1 MRTFIVLF
9 LVAVAAI
16 RLSIIG
22 FLELMPDEAYYHMW
36 SERLDWSYYSKGPG
50 VAALMHLSTA
60 LFGNTE
66 FGLRF
71 FSPVLGLGAALLLT
85 SLARRMYGNAAAF
98 WTAVL
103 ISVIPIFNV
112 GGILMTID
120 PPSIFFWVATM
131 LCVWLALEESPR
143 GRAYWVLAGF
153 CVALGFLCKYT
164 NALQLLSVAIVL
176 LWVPRWRG
184 ELRRGGFWTMCA
196 LACLGAIPPIIWN
209 ANHAW
214 ITASH
219 LLERGGFD
227 SDGFKW
233 TSFLEY
239 LVSQAGVY
247 SPLIFIGLLIALI
260 RGWRDAYG
268 HKPGR
273 AERARFL
280 LAFTLP
286 ILVFYSVLAL
296 RRPGEPNWTALAY
309 PSLCV
314 LAAMLWHER
323 AGVSRGAAAFAILA
337 LLLGLVGSVVIID
350 TDIARRF
357 GVTWNYKHDP
367 GGRLRGWMATADAV
381 TAVRK
386 QVEKDLGGKVFLI
399 ADSYQL
405 AAEMNFYLPERRI
418 EQPGHPPVYLPESQ
432 EILNQFSFW
441 GRYDEFTEPVAP
453 AAAAAPKP
461 GDPPA
466 NEMPELMG
474 ENKFVGRNALFVS
487 DNPLRVQPPSVLMQ
501 SFEEWKFVGRY
512 EIRRRGQPLRVLTF
526 FVLNRYQGMSL

>member
-1 MRTFIVLF
+1 MRAFVVLF

-50 VAALMHLSTA
+50 VAVLMRASTA

-71 FSPVLGLGAALLLT
+71 FSPILGLGAALLLT
-85 SLARRMYGNAAAF
+85 ALARRLYGNAAAI

-103 ISVIPIFNV
+103 VSVIPIFNV

-120 PPSIFFWVATM
+120 PPSVFFWVATIYF
-131 LCVWLALEESPR
+131 VWLGLEQSP
-143 GRAYWVLAGF
+143 GGKGYWALAGF
-153 CVALGFLCKYT
+153 SVALGFLCKYT
-164 NALQLLSVAIVL
+164 NALQLLSVAIAL

-184 ELRRGGFWTMCA
+184 ELRRRGFWTMCA
-196 LACLGAIPPIIWN
+196 VACLGAIPSIIWN
-209 ANHAW
+209 ADHAW
-214 ITASH
+214 ITTTH

-227 SDGFKW
+227 SNGFKW
-233 TSFLEY
+233 SAFLEFIGA
-239 LVSQAGVY
+239 QALVY
-247 SPLIFIGLLIALI
+247 SPLIFIGLMIALG
-260 RGWRDAYG
+260 RGWKEACG

-286 ILVFYSVLAL
+286 ILALYAILAL

-314 LAAMLWHER
+314 LAAMVWHER
-323 AGVSRGAAAFAILA
+323 ASVSRGAGVFVVVAVLV
-337 LLLGLVGSVVIID
+337 GLVFSVVIID
-350 TDIARRF
+350 TDVARRA
-357 GVTWNYKHDP
+357 GIAVGYKRDP

-381 TAVRK
+381 AAVRK
-386 QVEKDLGGKVFLI
+386 QVEKELGQKVFLI
-399 ADSYQL
+399 TDKYQL
-405 AAEMNFYLPERRI
+405 AAEMNFYLPDRRV
-418 EQPGHPPVYLPESQ
+418 EQPGHPPVYLPETQ
-432 EILNQFSFW
+432 EIQNQFSFW

-453 AAAAAPKP
+453 EAVAPKP

-466 NEMPELMG
+466 NEMPEMLG
-474 ENKFVGRNALFVS
+474 ENKFIGRSALFFT
-487 DNPLRVQPPSVLMQ
+487 DNTNLRRPPSTLEQ
-501 SFEEWKFVGRY
+501 SFEEWKVVGRY
-512 EIRRRGQPLRVLTF
+512 EIRRRGQPLRTLTF